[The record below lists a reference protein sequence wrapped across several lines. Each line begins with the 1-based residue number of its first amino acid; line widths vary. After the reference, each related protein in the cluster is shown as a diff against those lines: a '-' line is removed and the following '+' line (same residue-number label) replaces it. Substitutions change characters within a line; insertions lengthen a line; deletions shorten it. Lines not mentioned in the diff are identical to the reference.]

1 MWAARLLFAAVLCLP
16 LPEVSAA
23 DQTDRLTADIEFLTS
38 NGSRAVGYPGAA
50 AAAGLIE
57 DRFRDLGLNEVR
69 RREYPVGMPM
79 DRGASLTVAE
89 SGLSAPL
96 LCLWPNLVRTS
107 TLPPEGLSLPLVY
120 AGSGEWAE
128 LNGSELE
135 GRAVLME
142 FNSGLN
148 WLRPASLGAVAVLFI
163 EPEETTAREAQR
175 KYAVAPLDVPR
186 FWIDARSGKQ
196 LRRRLAEGGEL
207 AVTLRGRMD
216 WEMRPA
222 WNLTALL
229 PGSDPELAGET
240 VVLQAYYD
248 AASVVPALAPGAT
261 AACGTAALLE
271 TARHLAS
278 RPPARS
284 VLFLAASAH
293 YQAQQGIV
301 DFVNRRAR
309 THEEYSAR
317 FGEPL
322 DIALFVGLDLSGGS
336 DQLGIWN
343 NLPGD
348 ELRRFFLPYSRVFMA
363 HGEAAAGTQ
372 GRDPERAFLN
382 GVSPVRGRSWESL
395 APGGINPD
403 AGWAHAAGVPALT
416 LATVN
421 DGRQLESTPLDRGVD
436 IPNLDRQVELL
447 KRMLAGVLDDPGLSS
462 GRAALA
468 GVVKDRMRDLIVQTR
483 QYPRRSQVPDRP
495 VPGALVVLNTY
506 DKQKTGV
513 HGQRAAIADGDGNAV
528 FRGIPS
534 TVEKLAA
541 FELDPASGAIL
552 AAPDLAQRA
561 ANHHGKPLPDGWL
574 GAAAARSVNIKTV
587 VLFKAVGG
595 EIYSLIRPRSLLGY
609 GGPTVMDQGGA
620 EPRQFGFLLS
630 RYPEEPAG
638 VLFGPALRGEENRLR
653 FLFGGLLEQRLLLLN
668 SQGHRSEEEARGIGY
683 SMGEEP
689 LTRLTE
695 KAARDMWR
703 LDEQRLEKLREH
715 SISSRGLELLHR
727 GAGARLEEAVAA
739 ARELRWDRYVAR
751 TREALGLEA
760 RVYPEIL
767 ATLNDVI
774 KGMVF
779 FLALVVPAAFFGE
792 RLFFAAADIR
802 RQLLGLAVLVL
813 LIWMIL
819 SQVHPA
825 FDIAHPLVIVLA
837 FLIMAMA
844 VLVMWMVSARF
855 NRTAAEYRSRV
866 GQVHRAD
873 ISRLGAA
880 YVAFMLGISNM
891 RRRKLRTAMT
901 LTTLTLLT
909 FSVLSFTSF
918 EDRIRFVAM
927 PVPFEGEREGLL
939 IRGRNWGQLKY
950 PAWDYAQSHFGS
962 EAILAPRYW
971 HSGLEGG
978 ASYVEVRRGERVARA
993 LGMIGLAPGERLV
1006 TGVDRCLVAGSFFES
1021 GEEASCLLPDEM
1033 AEALGLSAADAG
1045 SVRVRVFGRD
1055 LLVRGIFSAAALDG
1069 LRDLDGGSLT
1079 PIDTRV
1085 AAFDPLDQLLEEGGE
1100 GEGEA
1105 AALEMTA
1112 ALRLPAANVLITPH
1126 RTQQDFGGAL
1136 YSVGGSFRE
1145 EARPV
1150 ELIEKYLLRV
1160 AAFMYAGIGDDAGGV
1175 SVYRYSSVGLTSV
1188 RGLGALAIPAVIA
1201 AMIVLNAMLGAVYER
1216 FREIG
1221 IYSSVGLAPVHI
1233 SVLFLAEATVY
1244 AILGVTMGY
1253 LLGQGLGKLLIA
1265 LDMLSGITLNY
1276 SSVSAVVAA
1285 LAVMAIVLLSTLHPA
1300 RVAARAAVPEAVRR
1314 WRPPD
1319 PEGDR
1324 WDFAFPFNV
1333 SESEAA
1339 ATCGFLHSFLT
1350 AHGGAVGGRM
1360 YTEGVALRR
1369 HETPDGPAYRID
1381 FRMWLAP
1388 YDLGV
1393 SEEVGIE
1400 LTPVDGAP
1408 GMYAIAIEIE
1418 RRSGEQ
1424 LNWRR
1429 LNGPFFNT
1437 LRRQLLIWNTLPA
1450 ETRAGH
1456 RSTAER
1462 LLEAG
1467 PGRPED
1473 PASAEPSLSAS
1484 TPEERPREGS
1494 GEERRSPFSWRAIG
1508 IGTAGAMAVGVG
1520 APYCVFMLKGSWMA
1534 INSTVPIALFYFF
1547 IVVVI
1552 ANVVL
1557 GLAARRWEL
1566 RKADLILVYVMLT
1579 MAAAVPNQAF
1589 VGYVIPCIAGFFYYA
1604 TPENKW
1610 LDMYLADVPKWMVPE
1625 VRAAELL
1632 HEGLPPGEPVPWQG
1646 WAEPLTWW
1654 YLFFLALGLMMIC
1667 LNVILH
1673 RQWSVHERLEYPMVQ
1688 VPLHMIERSQGAFAP
1703 LGPFFRNPWTWIGF
1717 LVPFLLLG
1725 LHGLRHYYPAVPAFS
1740 PSFGALTLM
1749 DGAFVLK
1756 FHTNYAWIGISYLV
1770 NLDVTLSIWVFWILG
1785 VFQKAMFG
1793 KLGVAPTE
1801 TLSFY
1806 SLHSADLAHQATG
1819 ACWVFVVWGL
1829 WVARR
1834 HLRQVLSN
1842 AFGRKAVDDSEEL
1855 ISYRAAVLGFGAGF
1869 LFVGAWLWKSGI
1881 PLVVLPMFLVSA
1893 LIFYILVTRVVATAG
1908 VATARSPMIS
1918 AFVVISGLGSAFI
1931 GTKGLVALTFTYL
1944 WHSEMRLFPMVV
1956 CAQNLKLAET
1966 VRGPKGRLFWAICI
1980 ALVVSLLAATW
1991 IILHLCYTYGGI
2003 NLHTF
2008 FMQSQSVR
2016 LFNDMARHIQ
2026 HPVGPD
2032 LRGWGF
2038 TGVGAAVEAG
2048 LIYAQKRFFWWPLH
2062 PVGFVI
2068 ANGWLTGQIWFA
2080 VFLGWLAK
2088 FVIIRNGGMQLFLA
2102 ARPFFIG
2109 LILGEATAAGTW
2121 LVIDYLLG
2129 STGNHITHM

>member
-1 MWAARLLFAAVLCLP
+1 MGAARLLFAAVLCLSP
-16 LPEVSAA
+16 PEVSAA
-23 DQTDRLTADIEFLTS
+23 DQAARLTADIEFLTS
-38 NGSRAVGYPGAA
+38 NGSRVVGYPGAA

-89 SGLSAPL
+89 TGLTVPL
-96 LCLWPNLVRTS
+96 LCIWPNLVRTS

-128 LNGSELE
+128 LNGRELE

-148 WLRPASLGAVAVLFI
+148 WLRPASLGAVAVLFL

-175 KYAVAPLDVPR
+175 KYAVAPIDVPR

-196 LRRRLAEGGEL
+196 LRRRLDEGGEI

-222 WNLTALL
+222 WNLSGLL
-229 PGSDPELAGET
+229 PGSDPGLAGET

-271 TARHLAS
+271 TARHLVEK
-278 RPPARS
+278 RPARS

-309 THEEYSAR
+309 THEKYSAR

-322 DIALFVGLDLSGGS
+322 DIALFVGFDLSGGS
-336 DQLGIWN
+336 DQLGVWN
-343 NLPGD
+343 NLHDD

-363 HGEAAAGTQ
+363 HGEAAAGGQ
-372 GRDPERAFLN
+372 GRDPEGAFLN

-421 DGRQLESTPLDRGVD
+421 DGRQRESTPLDRGVD
-436 IPNLDRQVELL
+436 IANLDRQVELL

-513 HGQRAAIADGDGNAV
+513 HGQRAAIADGDGNTV

-541 FELDPASGAIL
+541 FEIDPQSGEIL
-552 AAPDLAQRA
+552 AAPDLAERA
-561 ANHHGKPLPDGWL
+561 TKHHGRPLPDGWL
-574 GAAAARSVNIKTV
+574 GAAATRSTNIKTV
-587 VLFKAVGG
+587 VLFKAVGR

-609 GGPTVMDQGGA
+609 GRPTVMDQGGA

-638 VLFGPALRGEENRLR
+638 VLFGSALGGEENRLR

-668 SQGHRSEEEARGIGY
+668 SQGYGSEEEARGIGY
-683 SMGEEP
+683 SMGEET

-703 LDEQRLEKLREH
+703 LDEQRLAKLREH

-727 GAGARLEEAVAA
+727 GAGSRLEEAAA
-739 ARELRWDRYVAR
+739 AAEELRWDRYVAR

-767 ATLNDVI
+767 QTLNDVI

-813 LIWMIL
+813 LIWMII

-866 GQVHRAD
+866 AQVHRAD

-939 IRGRNWGQLKY
+939 IRDRNWGKLSY
-950 PAWDYAQSHFGS
+950 PVRDYARSHFGS

-971 HSGLEGG
+971 YSGLEGG
-978 ASYVEVRRGERVARA
+978 VRYVEVRRGERVARA
-993 LGMIGLAPGERLV
+993 LGMVGLAPGERLV
-1006 TGVDRCLVAGSFFES
+1006 TGVDRCLVAGSFFET
-1021 GEEASCLLPDEM
+1021 GDEASCLLPDEM
-1033 AEALGLSAADAG
+1033 ADALGISAADAG

-1055 LLVRGIFSAAALDG
+1055 LLVRGIFSAEALDG

-1085 AAFDPLDQLLEEGGE
+1085 AAFDPLDQLLEEEREGGTE
-1100 GEGEA
+1100 EDA
-1105 AALEMTA
+1105 VVEMTA
-1112 ALRLPAANVLITPH
+1112 ALRLPAANVLVTPH

-1136 YSVGGSFRE
+1136 FSVGGRFQE
-1145 EARPV
+1145 DARPV

-1160 AAFMYAGIGDDAGGV
+1160 AAFMYAGIGDDAGGI
-1175 SVYRYSSVGLTSV
+1175 SVYRFSSVGLTSV

-1221 IYSSVGLAPVHI
+1221 IYSSVGLAPVHV

-1285 LAVMAIVLLSTLHPA
+1285 LSVMAIVLLSTLHPA
-1300 RVAARAAVPEAVRR
+1300 RVAARVAVPEAARR
-1314 WRPPD
+1314 WRPPE

-1339 ATCGFLHSFLT
+1339 ATCGFLHSFFT

-1360 YTEGVALRR
+1360 YTERVVLRQR
-1369 HETPDGPAYRID
+1369 ETPEGQSYRID
-1381 FRMWLAP
+1381 LPHVAGPVRPRRQRGGGHRAGPRGRRSGDVRNRHRDRARQRRAAQLAAAQRP
-1388 YDLGV
+1388 VPQRPAAAAPDLEHPARRNPCRPSEHRGAAAGKRGREAGRSGLRGTRAYRGNPGV
-1393 SEEVGIE
+1393 SAAGGKRRTAPVAVLVAGRRHRRRRGPGGRSGGSLLRLHAERVERGDQQHGADRPVLLLHRRRHRQRRPRPGGEEVG
-1400 LTPVDGAP
+1400 
-1408 GMYAIAIEIE
+1408 
-1418 RRSGEQ
+1418 
-1424 LNWRR
+1424 
-1429 LNGPFFNT
+1429 
-1437 LRRQLLIWNTLPA
+1437 
-1450 ETRAGH
+1450 
-1456 RSTAER
+1456 
-1462 LLEAG
+1462 
-1467 PGRPED
+1467 
-1473 PASAEPSLSAS
+1473 
-1484 TPEERPREGS
+1484 
-1494 GEERRSPFSWRAIG
+1494 
-1508 IGTAGAMAVGVG
+1508 
-1520 APYCVFMLKGSWMA
+1520 
-1534 INSTVPIALFYFF
+1534 
-1547 IVVVI
+1547 
-1552 ANVVL
+1552 
-1557 GLAARRWEL
+1557 AA
-1566 RKADLILVYVMLT
+1566 
-1579 MAAAVPNQAF
+1579 
-1589 VGYVIPCIAGFFYYA
+1589 
-1604 TPENKW
+1604 
-1610 LDMYLADVPKWMVPE
+1610 
-1625 VRAAELL
+1625 
-1632 HEGLPPGEPVPWQG
+1632 
-1646 WAEPLTWW
+1646 
-1654 YLFFLALGLMMIC
+1654 
-1667 LNVILH
+1667 
-1673 RQWSVHERLEYPMVQ
+1673 
-1688 VPLHMIERSQGAFAP
+1688 
-1703 LGPFFRNPWTWIGF
+1703 
-1717 LVPFLLLG
+1717 
-1725 LHGLRHYYPAVPAFS
+1725 
-1740 PSFGALTLM
+1740 
-1749 DGAFVLK
+1749 
-1756 FHTNYAWIGISYLV
+1756 
-1770 NLDVTLSIWVFWILG
+1770 
-1785 VFQKAMFG
+1785 
-1793 KLGVAPTE
+1793 
-1801 TLSFY
+1801 
-1806 SLHSADLAHQATG
+1806 
-1819 ACWVFVVWGL
+1819 
-1829 WVARR
+1829 
-1834 HLRQVLSN
+1834 
-1842 AFGRKAVDDSEEL
+1842 
-1855 ISYRAAVLGFGAGF
+1855 
-1869 LFVGAWLWKSGI
+1869 
-1881 PLVVLPMFLVSA
+1881 
-1893 LIFYILVTRVVATAG
+1893 
-1908 VATARSPMIS
+1908 
-1918 AFVVISGLGSAFI
+1918 
-1931 GTKGLVALTFTYL
+1931 
-1944 WHSEMRLFPMVV
+1944 
-1956 CAQNLKLAET
+1956 
-1966 VRGPKGRLFWAICI
+1966 
-1980 ALVVSLLAATW
+1980 
-1991 IILHLCYTYGGI
+1991 
-2003 NLHTF
+2003 
-2008 FMQSQSVR
+2008 
-2016 LFNDMARHIQ
+2016 
-2026 HPVGPD
+2026 
-2032 LRGWGF
+2032 
-2038 TGVGAAVEAG
+2038 
-2048 LIYAQKRFFWWPLH
+2048 
-2062 PVGFVI
+2062 
-2068 ANGWLTGQIWFA
+2068 
-2080 VFLGWLAK
+2080 
-2088 FVIIRNGGMQLFLA
+2088 
-2102 ARPFFIG
+2102 
-2109 LILGEATAAGTW
+2109 
-2121 LVIDYLLG
+2121 
-2129 STGNHITHM
+2129 

>member
-1 MWAARLLFAAVLCLP
+1 MGAAGLLFAAALWLS
-16 LPEVSAA
+16 LAAAAAA
-23 DQTDRLTADIEFLTS
+23 DQAARLTADIEFLTS

-50 AAAGLIE
+50 AAAGRIE
-57 DRFRDLGLNEVR
+57 GRFRDLGLTDVR
-69 RREYPVGMPM
+69 RREYPVGMPV
-79 DRGASLTVAE
+79 DRGASLAVEET
-89 SGLSAPL
+89 GLSIPL
-96 LCLWPNLVRTS
+96 LCMWPNLVRTP
-107 TLPPEGLSLPLVY
+107 TLPPAGLRLPLVY

-128 LNGSELE
+128 LNGRELE

-148 WLRPASLGAVAVLFI
+148 WLRPASLGAAAVLFI

-186 FWIDARSGKQ
+186 FWIDSRSGKR
-196 LRRRLAEGGEL
+196 LRRRLDEGGEL

-222 WNLTALL
+222 WNLTAVLE
-229 PGSDPELAGET
+229 GADPKLSEET

-248 AASVVPALAPGAT
+248 AASVVPALAPGGT
-261 AACGTAALLE
+261 AACGIAALLE
-271 TARHLAS
+271 TARHLVEQ
-278 RPPARS
+278 RPAGS
-284 VLFLAASAH
+284 VLFLATSAH
-293 YQAQQGIV
+293 YQAQQGII

-317 FGEPL
+317 LGEPL
-322 DIALFVGLDLSGGS
+322 DIGLLVGFDLSGGS
-336 DQLGIWN
+336 DQLGVWN
-343 NLPGD
+343 NLAGD
-348 ELRRFFLPYSRVFMA
+348 ELRRFFLPYSRIFMA
-363 HGEAAAGTQ
+363 RGQAAAGEL
-372 GRDPERAFLN
+372 GRDAGRALVN

-403 AGWAHAAGVPALT
+403 AAWAHAAGVPALT

-421 DGRQLESTPLDRGVD
+421 DSRQSEATPLDRGVD
-436 IPNLDRQVELL
+436 TGNLDRQVALL
-447 KRMLAGVLDDPGLSS
+447 KRMLSGVLNDPGLSS

-468 GVVKDRMRDLIVQTR
+468 GVVKDRMRDLIVQVR
-483 QYPRRSQVPDRP
+483 QYPRRSQTPDRP
-495 VPGALVVLNTY
+495 VPGALVVVNTY
-506 DKQKTGV
+506 DKQETGV
-513 HGQRAAIADGDGNAV
+513 HGQRVAIADGDGNAV

-534 TVEKLAA
+534 TAEKLAA
-541 FELDPASGAIL
+541 FELDPKSGAIL
-552 AAPDLAQRA
+552 AAPDLAKRA
-561 ANHHGKPLPDGWL
+561 SQHHGKPLPTGYL
-574 GAAAARSVNIKTV
+574 RAAANRSINIRTI
-587 VLFKAVGG
+587 VLFKTRGR
-595 EIYSLIRPRSLLGY
+595 EIYSLISPRSLLGY

-620 EPRQFGFLLS
+620 EPRQFGYLLS
-630 RYPEEPAG
+630 KYPEEPAG
-638 VLFGPALRGEENRLR
+638 VLFGPALGGEENRLR
-653 FLFGGLLEQRLLLLN
+653 FFFGGLLEQRLLLLN
-668 SQGHRSEEEARGIGY
+668 SKGHGSEEEARGIGY
-683 SMGEEP
+683 SMGEEA

-703 LDEQRLEKLREH
+703 LDEQRLVKLREH
-715 SISSRGLELLHR
+715 SISSRSLERLHQGAGELLD
-727 GAGARLEEAVAA
+727 EAAEAA
-739 ARELRWDRYVAR
+739 AELRWDRYVAR
-751 TREALGLEA
+751 AREALGLEA

-767 ATLNDVI
+767 KTLNDVI

-802 RQLLGLAVLVL
+802 RQLLGLATLVL
-813 LIWMIL
+813 LIWMII

-825 FDIAHPLVIVLA
+825 FDLAHPLVIVLA
-837 FLIMAMA
+837 FTIMAMA
-844 VLVMWMVSARF
+844 ILVMWMVSARF
-855 NRTAAEYRSRV
+855 NKTAAEYRSRV
-866 GQVHRAD
+866 AQVHRAD
-873 ISRLGAA
+873 VSRFGAA

-891 RRRKLRTAMT
+891 RRRKLRTVMT
-901 LTTLTLLT
+901 LITLTLLT

-918 EDRIRFVAM
+918 EDRIRFVAV
-927 PVPFEGEREGLL
+927 PAPFEGEREGLL
-939 IRGRNWGQLKY
+939 IRDRNWGMLSY
-950 PAWDYAQSHFGS
+950 PAWDYARSHFG
-962 EAILAPRYW
+962 AAAVLVPRYW
-971 HSGLEGG
+971 HSGNKGS
-978 ASYVEVRRGERVARA
+978 ANYVEVRRGKGIARA

-1006 TGVDRCLVAGSFFES
+1006 TGVDRCLVAGSFFEE
-1021 GEEASCLLPDEM
+1021 GDEATCLLPDEM
-1033 AEALGLSAADAG
+1033 AEALGISAADVG
-1045 SVRVRVFGRD
+1045 SVRVSVFGRD
-1055 LLVRGIFSAAALDG
+1055 LVVRGIFSAAALDDV
-1069 LRDLDGGSLT
+1069 RDLDGGSLT

-1085 AAFDPLDQLLEEGGE
+1085 AAFDPLDELLEEGME
-1100 GEGEA
+1100 GEEEA
-1105 AALEMTA
+1105 VVEMTA
-1112 ALRLPAANVLITPH
+1112 ALHLPAANVLITSN

-1136 YSVGGSFRE
+1136 HSVAARFRE
-1145 EARPV
+1145 DSRPV

-1160 AAFMYAGIGDDAGGV
+1160 AAFMYAGIPDDAGGI

-1188 RGLGALAIPAVIA
+1188 QGLGALAIPAVIA

-1253 LLGQGLGKLLIA
+1253 LLGQGLGKVLIA

-1276 SSVSAVVAA
+1276 SSLSAVVAA
-1285 LAVMAIVLLSTLHPA
+1285 ISVMAIVLLSTLYPA
-1300 RVAARAAVPEAVRR
+1300 RVAARVAVPEAARR

-1339 ATCGFLHSFLT
+1339 ATCGFLHSFFA

-1360 YTEGVALRR
+1360 YTEGIVLQRR
-1369 HETPDGPAYRID
+1369 QTPAGASYRID

-1393 SEEVGIE
+1393 SEKVRLE
-1400 LTPVDGAP
+1400 LTPSADAP
-1408 GMYAIAIEIE
+1408 GLYAIAVEIE
-1418 RRSGEQ
+1418 RVSGEQ

-1429 LNGPFFNT
+1429 LNGPFFKV

-1450 ETRAGH
+1450 ETRGGH
-1456 RSTAER
+1456 RRTAEQ

-1467 PGRPED
+1467 K
-1473 PASAEPSLSAS
+1473 
-1484 TPEERPREGS
+1484 PEEPESPGPRLAAP
-1494 GEERRSPFSWRAIG
+1494 GEQPQSDEQRRSPFSWRAIV
-1508 IGTAGAMAVGVG
+1508 IGAAGAMAVGVG

-1534 INSTVPIALFYFF
+1534 INSTVPIAIFYFF

-1552 ANVVL
+1552 ANVIL
-1557 GLAARRWEL
+1557 GLVARRWEL
-1566 RKADLILVYVMLT
+1566 RKADLILIYVMLT

-1610 LDMYLADVPKWMVPE
+1610 LDMYLADVPKWMVPD
-1625 VRAAELL
+1625 VAAAELL

-1654 YLFFLALGLMMIC
+1654 YLFFLALSLMMIC

-1703 LGPFFRNPWTWIGF
+1703 LGPFFRNRWAWIGF

-1725 LHGLRHYYPAVPAFS
+1725 LRGLQHYYPAVPVLS
-1740 PSFGALTLM
+1740 PSFGALSLM
-1749 DGAFVLK
+1749 DGAFILK
-1756 FHTNYAWIGISYLV
+1756 FHTNYAWVGISYLV
-1770 NLDVTLSIWVFWILG
+1770 NLDVTMSIWVFWILG
-1785 VFQKAMFG
+1785 VFQKALFG
-1793 KLGVAPTE
+1793 KFGVAPTE

-1819 ACWVFVVWGL
+1819 ACWVFVAWGL

-1834 HLRQVLSN
+1834 HLKQVLSN
-1842 AFGRKAVDDSEEL
+1842 AFGRRAVDDSEEL
-1855 ISYRAAVLGFGAGF
+1855 ISYRTAVLGFAASL
-1869 LFVGAWLWKSGI
+1869 LFIGAWLWRSGM

-2008 FMQSQSVR
+2008 FMQSQSIR

-2026 HPVGPD
+2026 HPAGPD

-2038 TGVGAAVEAG
+2038 TGIGAAIEAG
-2048 LIYAQKRFFWWPLH
+2048 LIYAQQRFFWWPLH

-2068 ANGWLTGQIWFA
+2068 ANGWLTSQIWFA
-2080 VFLGWLAK
+2080 VFVGWLAK
-2088 FVIIRNGGMQLFLA
+2088 FVIMRNGGMQVFLA

-2121 LVIDYLLG
+2121 LVIDFLAG
-2129 STGNHITHM
+2129 STGNQLTQM